1 MAKQPV
7 VRIEDIKDIA
17 EIMTKS
23 EIAEVE
29 NSFVRQAVKDKE
41 AKAAKTESPKT
52 STLVL
57 EEIEVND
64 RTSDKDVEKD
74 DEGR

>member
-7 VRIEDIKDIA
+7 IKVDDIKDIA
-17 EIMTKS
+17 EIMTKA
-23 EIAEVE
+23 EIGEVE
-29 NSFVRQAVKDKE
+29 NSFVRQAVKDRESKE
-41 AKAAKTESPKT
+41 NVKQ

-64 RTSDKDVEKD
+64 RSDKDVEKD

>member
-7 VRIEDIKDIA
+7 IKVDDIKDIA

-23 EIAEVE
+23 EISEVE

-41 AKAAKTESPKT
+41 SREVVKPT
-52 STLVL
+52 TLVV
-57 EEIEVND
+57 EEIQVND
-64 RTSDKDVEKD
+64 RTANKDEKE
-74 DEGR
+74 EGR